1 MISTVHPPEGFKD
14 ESTRQGARHPYRSGG
29 RLQIT
34 VYHHFFFEKVE
45 NCCIPLAMSTPCPH
59 SHSQSSRCLRG
70 SGPQDPLVD
79 QPVSSSSSTCSKAPS
94 SLLSRTSRSADMA
107 GRGGQASRRGPA
119 CQWSSCR
126 VAVLRLV
133 GDGRRRV
140 ATSAS
145 ARPLQQAPGL
155 VL

>member
-1 MISTVHPPEGFKD
+1 MISTVHSPEGFKD

-34 VYHHFFFEKVE
+34 DSFLKKLG
-45 NCCIPLAMSTPCPH
+45 NRCTPLAMSTPCPH
-59 SHSQSSRCLRG
+59 PHSQSSRCLRG

-145 ARPLQQAPGL
+145 ARPLQQAPQ
-155 VL
+155 VLQR